1 MISSILFFQLNQI
14 RHFLIKELDRVMRLM
29 QKTQMGPNIKV

>member
-1 MISSILFFQLNQI
+1 MISSILFFQLNQV
-14 RHFLIKELDRVMRLM
+14 RHFLIKELNTAMRLM